1 MNNDFLAIQWIL
13 ANADKLDLSV
23 DAYKWDLPFESK
35 IFDCKVR
42 IKVHGQIR
50 EGRGSAHTEEHA
62 LLKAF
67 SEAVDRVVFYDTKK
81 YPTTNGLAV
90 HTSIEDAI
98 RSARCELIER
108 DCLFCHYLTKTPF
121 KPVSM
126 NLTKLG
132 FNSEIFNF
140 LKQHKIEF
148 KLAKM
153 QSLTGS
159 HSFIFMAHGLH
170 SPKRLGLMF
179 GMGCN
184 LSPHDA
190 VKSAVF
196 EGLRHVISSV
206 TASQLPIITEKDFFA
221 LTYWG
226 PDEHMALANGLTYA
240 ESVAPLFFNTSDE
253 IMESKESQLTFDS
266 IPYEQ
271 IQLTGEL
278 EDSPFFAVKAYSEK
292 LQDIYFGPT
301 KQESVNLLRLSE
313 FKGKSWT
320 WNMVNKTPHP
330 LA

>member
-1 MNNDFLAIQWIL
+1 MNNDFVAIQWIL
-13 ANADKLDLSV
+13 DNADKLNLSV
-23 DAYKWDLPFESK
+23 DAYKWDFPFESK
-35 IFDCKVR
+35 IFDCQVK
-42 IKVHGQIR
+42 IKVNAQIHD
-50 EGRGSAHTEEHA
+50 GRGSAHSEEHA

-67 SEAVDRVVFYDTKK
+67 GEAVDRVVFYEAKK
-81 YPTTNGLAV
+81 YPTTNGFAV
-90 HTSIEDAI
+90 HTSLDDAI

-108 DCLFCHYLTKTPF
+108 DSLFCHYLTKTPF
-121 KPVSM
+121 KSVSM
-126 NLTKLG
+126 NLNTLG
-132 FNSEIFNF
+132 FKSEIFDF
-140 LKQHKIEF
+140 LGTNGIEF
-148 KLAKM
+148 KLAEM
-153 QSLTGS
+153 QSIPGS
-159 HSFIFMAHGLH
+159 HSFIFMAHGLD
-170 SPKRLGLMF
+170 SPKKLGFMF

-184 LSPHDA
+184 LTPQEA
-190 VKSAVF
+190 AKSAVF
-196 EGLRHVISSV
+196 EGLRHVISNV
-206 TASQLPIITEKDFFA
+206 TASKVPTFTEKEFFD

-226 PDEHMALANGLTYA
+226 PEEHMALANEQTYA

-253 IMESKESQLTFDS
+253 FKTPPKSRLTLDA

-313 FKGKSWT
+313 FTGKSFT